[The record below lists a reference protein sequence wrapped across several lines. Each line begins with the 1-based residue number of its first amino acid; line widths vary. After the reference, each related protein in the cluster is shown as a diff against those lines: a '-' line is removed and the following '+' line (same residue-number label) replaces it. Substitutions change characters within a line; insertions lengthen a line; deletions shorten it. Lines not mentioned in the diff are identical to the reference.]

1 MMPWIGSVRI
11 PSLRQLGDGRVA
23 LALAPPAPAALVTLW
38 CVLPFGQVRPY
49 GDGAWLTS
57 DLILLAVVGG
67 IVGLISRPAAAA
79 VGIPLGMSA
88 AIALHLYGL
97 TARVYYQPVVG
108 SPLTGAEWTP
118 AVAGALLAGFAAIV
132 IGYLLGRGV
141 VLANRIRRGER
152 GLSILL
158 AGDRTGSAGPTVVAL
173 AAALGAIAVAVL
185 LVGASLLTTAT
196 SAFVSAG
203 DLPTIRV
210 VIRGS
215 EIVTAEPAS
224 IPAGWARIATTGGTP
239 QNTDLWLARGP
250 LPDYVLGELDRG
262 EISLPYLHVAL
273 FQSSEPVD
281 LRWPGTYAL
290 VLTPFHGWATNGT
303 FRFSSADGSWT
314 PPPGRWMGQPPVSD
328 SRLLT
333 VSTGPATARS
343 TEAGGDG
350 GRYLTLPV
358 LAALG
363 IEGWAAAGVVILRL
377 SRYERPAGR
386 RVVPALLVGAVSAAV
401 LAFLTQFTIQLSHSP
416 F

>member
-1 MMPWIGSVRI
+1 M
-11 PSLRQLGDGRVA
+11 RQLGDGRVA
-23 LALAPPAPAALVTLW
+23 LALAPPALAALVTLW

-49 GDGAWLTS
+49 EDGAWLTS
-57 DLILLAVVGG
+57 DLILLAVVGA
-67 IVGLISRPAAAA
+67 IVGLLSRPAAAA
-79 VGIPLGMSA
+79 VGIPLGLSA

-132 IGYLLGRGV
+132 VGYLLGRGV
-141 VLANRIRRGER
+141 VSANRFRRGER

-158 AGDRTGSAGPTVVAL
+158 AGDRTGSAGPTVVTL

-185 LVGASLLTTAT
+185 LVGASLLTAAR

-203 DLPTIRV
+203 DLPTIQV

-215 EIVTAEPAS
+215 EIATAEPAS
-224 IPAGWARIATTGGTP
+224 IPASWARIATTGGTP
-239 QNTDLWLARGP
+239 RNTDLWLTGGP
-250 LPDYVLGELDRG
+250 LPAYVLAELDRG

-281 LRWPGTYAL
+281 LRRPGTYAL

-303 FRFSSADGSWT
+303 FRFSTADGSWT
-314 PPPGRWMGQPPVSD
+314 PPPPSPPYTDGNVPVSD
-328 SRLLT
+328 AHLLS
-333 VSTGPATARS
+333 VVAGPATGRS

-386 RVVPALLVGAVSAAV
+386 RVVPALLVGFVSAAA
-401 LAFLTQFTIQLSHSP
+401 LATLAQLGIFMSHSP